1 MFRTIALRK
10 SRILRNVLHQT
21 TKRNINSRSGLP
33 VNTVIVFVPQQE
45 AWVVERFGKFER
57 VLEPG
62 LNFLIPI
69 IDSVHYVQS
78 LKELAI
84 DIPQQAAITMDNVTL
99 QLDGVLYLRVI
110 DPEKASYGV
119 EDAEFAITQLA
130 QTTMRSEIGKIS
142 LDTVFRER
150 ETLNVNIVDALNKAA
165 DAWGLTC
172 LRYEIR
178 DIKLPPKIMEAMQM
192 QVEAERKKRAAI
204 LESEGIRE
212 AEINVAEG
220 RKKAKV
226 LNSEAFQI
234 EQINNAKG
242 EAEAILATAQAKAN
256 AINMVA
262 KAISQENGVNAVSYN
277 VAEQYVSAFGNI
289 AKEGNTVL
297 LPANTGDIGSMVSQ
311 AMAIYNNLSKVNSQK
326 TLSMQ
331 KIEDLGNQKD
341 NSVTDLS
348 EKISENEQIKSYE
361 NQEEFSIDDID
372 PKEK

>member
-1 MFRTIALRK
+1 MFRTLALRK

-341 NSVTDLS
+341 NSVVDLS
-348 EKISENEQIKSYE
+348 KKISENEQIKSYE

>member
-341 NSVTDLS
+341 NSVVDLS
-348 EKISENEQIKSYE
+348 KKISENEQIKSYE